1 VPINR
6 ILDAALELQRF
17 CESHQYR
24 FCFIGAVALQR
35 WGDPRATLDAD
46 LILLTGFG
54 SEESFISELI
64 EHFRPRRP
72 YAAEFALENRVLLLF
87 ASNDVP
93 IDIALGGLPFEA
105 RTIERSSPWQ
115 IKPDLKITTCSA
127 EDLVVHKAF
136 ANREQDW
143 ADIERVLMRQ
153 IKRLDVDL
161 IFKELRPLLEL
172 KEAPE
177 IEDRLRKM
185 MEKEKLEN

>member
-1 VPINR
+1 VPINKVFE
-6 ILDAALELQRF
+6 AALELQRF
-17 CESHQYR
+17 CELRQYR
-24 FCFIGAVALQR
+24 FCVIGAVALQR
-35 WGDPRATLDAD
+35 WGDPRATQDVD
-46 LILLTGFG
+46 LTLLTGFG
-54 SEESFISELI
+54 SEERFISELT
-64 EHFRPRRP
+64 EHFRPRRHDS
-72 YAAEFALENRVLLLF
+72 AEFALKTRVLLLF

-105 RTIERSSPWQ
+105 RTIERSSLWQ
-115 IKPDLKITTCSA
+115 IESEMKITTCSA

-153 IKRLDVDL
+153 IKRLNIDL
-161 IFKELRPLLEL
+161 ILKELRPLLEL